1 MKITY
6 LQPVVLFLAGIFLI
20 MVGLLFKIQHW
31 PYSQMVINVGMISQ
45 LFAIVLLIVML
56 IRRR

>member
-45 LFAIVLLIVML
+45 LFAIVLLIVVL
-56 IRRR
+56 IKRR

>member
-31 PYSQMVINVGMISQ
+31 PHAQIAINVGLFSQ
-45 LFAIVLLIVML
+45 LFAIVLLVVML